1 MSVFQR
7 LPLAVAAAATPT
19 VVPGIL
25 FGAVEVLCSQSTGHT
40 SPCFP
45 PEGSRASAKPR
56 SQQDLSSFAMPHLD
70 GDLESSEKHS
80 SHKVDSPFCSGSPS
94 RGFFPRGPPRRTS
107 SPVSAPVRPK
117 TSPSSPKTVFPF
129 SYQESPPRSPRRMSF
144 SGIFRSSSKESSPT
158 SSSSTSPGGI
168 RFFSRSRKTS
178 GLSSSPSTPTQ
189 VAKQHSFPLESYKQE
204 PERLENRIYAS
215 SSPADTGQRF
225 CPAPHSPARP
235 PAASPAHYAPSRT
248 VSQGVGPA
256 WEAGPSLSVL
266 PWSWGCGS

>member
-1 MSVFQR
+1 
-7 LPLAVAAAATPT
+7 
-19 VVPGIL
+19 
-25 FGAVEVLCSQSTGHT
+25 
-40 SPCFP
+40 
-45 PEGSRASAKPR
+45 
-56 SQQDLSSFAMPHLD
+56 MPHLD

-248 VSQGVGPA
+248 VSICRPCPA
-256 WEAGPSLSVL
+256 TPSHEQVQRLSL
-266 PWSWGCGS
+266 HEQLQSRTG